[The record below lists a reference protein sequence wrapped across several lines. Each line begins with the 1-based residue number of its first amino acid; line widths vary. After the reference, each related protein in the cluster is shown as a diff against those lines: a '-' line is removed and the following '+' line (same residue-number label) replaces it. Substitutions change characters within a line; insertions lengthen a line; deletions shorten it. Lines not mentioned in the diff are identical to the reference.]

1 MGTWEHVFVEGMGE
15 GAAVALFHA
24 VIGTEIAE
32 QAVMEL
38 RRRMSVNLAVQR
50 ARRAVF
56 FFGLVRP
63 VDSDQGFTGCQGRLW
78 SECSRFRRIR

>member
-1 MGTWEHVFVEGMGE
+1 MTWGHVFVEGMGE
-15 GAAVALFHA
+15 GAAVTLFHA

-32 QAVMEL
+32 QAAMEL

-56 FFGLVRP
+56 FRTCLP
-63 VDSDQGFTGCQGRLW
+63 S
-78 SECSRFRRIR
+78 